1 MQAAH
6 DDSVV
11 RLVQQCKGKALVT
24 ARVGKWIEPDESL
37 SREEVAR
44 RALHDSHPGSKFV
57 QLAPDLMDRVKM
69 LPEYGFEIAAIDA
82 TGQLPYPPLQFADL
96 QRLDY
101 EHRHETKARQHEC
114 DGSQVARK

>member
-44 RALHDSHPGSKFV
+44 GALHDGHPGSKFV
-57 QLAPDLMDRVKM
+57 QLAPDLMDRFKM
-69 LPEYGFEIAAIDA
+69 LPEYGFEIASLDA
-82 TGQLPYPPLQFADL
+82 AGQLLYPSLESADL
-96 QRLDY
+96 
-101 EHRHETKARQHEC
+101 
-114 DGSQVARK
+114 